1 MFSIDFF
8 LSAIIFHFL
17 EYFILQYLFIYQN
30 KIFYSKKVIS
40 FSKHFLLTLWINIFI
55 NSLRLLIMVFF
66 FFDVF
71 KLDSQPVS
79 SMLFFFSIRTGSFLL
94 DDLLH
99 YQCTC
104 LRIGHLRVFIS
115 FGEIIISGFQVFF
128 LWLFRFS
135 RVECK
140 HLGAR
145 IWGAKLEK
153 IVIYFTFSINLSLD
167 LHVFSKLALSVVLC
181 PVFSSRSLLGP
192 TLSFPRGETFQML
205 LKIKEVVDWLCVSR
219 GGDLRN

>member
-1 MFSIDFF
+1 M
-8 LSAIIFHFL
+8 
-17 EYFILQYLFIYQN
+17 
-30 KIFYSKKVIS
+30 
-40 FSKHFLLTLWINIFI
+40 
-55 NSLRLLIMVFF
+55 
-66 FFDVF
+66 
-71 KLDSQPVS
+71 
-79 SMLFFFSIRTGSFLL
+79 
-94 DDLLH
+94 
-99 YQCTC
+99 
-104 LRIGHLRVFIS
+104 
-115 FGEIIISGFQVFF
+115 
-128 LWLFRFS
+128 
-135 RVECK
+135 ECK